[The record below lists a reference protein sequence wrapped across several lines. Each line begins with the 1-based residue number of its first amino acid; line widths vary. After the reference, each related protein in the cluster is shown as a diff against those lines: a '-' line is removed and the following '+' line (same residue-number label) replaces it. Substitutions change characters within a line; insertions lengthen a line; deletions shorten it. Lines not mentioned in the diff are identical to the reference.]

1 MKKLIAMAAAAVIAL
16 AATLLLQ
23 APSLA
28 DERELFSDARFN
40 QLTSAGQPVLIDVYA
55 PWCPT
60 CRKQSKVLGEL
71 LKDPQLATITVLKV
85 DYDEQ
90 KEVVARFQ
98 APRQSTLVMFNGTT
112 ESGRLVA
119 ETSESAI
126 RALLLSGLKATP

>member
-1 MKKLIAMAAAAVIAL
+1 MKKLMAGVAALLAL
-16 AATLLLQ
+16 AAVLLLQ
-23 APSLA
+23 APSVA
-28 DERELFSDARFN
+28 DDRELFSEARFN
-40 QLTSAGQPVLIDVYA
+40 ELTSAGQPVLIDVYA

-71 LKDPQLATITVLKV
+71 LKDPQLAAITVLKV

-98 APRQSTLVMFNGTT
+98 APRQSTLVMFRGTT

-119 ETSESAI
+119 ETSDTAI
-126 RALLLSGLKATP
+126 RALLLSGVTAAP

>member
-1 MKKLIAMAAAAVIAL
+1 MKKLMAGVAALIAL
-16 AATLLLQ
+16 AAVLLLQ
-23 APSLA
+23 APSVA
-28 DERELFSDARFN
+28 DDRELFSEARFN
-40 QLTSAGQPVLIDVYA
+40 ELTSAGQPVLIDVYA

-71 LKDPQLATITVLKV
+71 LKDPQLAAITVLKV

-98 APRQSTLVMFNGTT
+98 APRQSTLVMFRDTT

-119 ETSESAI
+119 ETSDTAI
-126 RALLLSGLKATP
+126 RALLLSGVTAAP

>member
-1 MKKLIAMAAAAVIAL
+1 MKKLMAGVAALIAL
-16 AATLLLQ
+16 AAVLLLQ
-23 APSLA
+23 APSVA
-28 DERELFSDARFN
+28 DDRELFSEARFN
-40 QLTSAGQPVLIDVYA
+40 ELTSAGQPVLIDVYA

-71 LKDPQLATITVLKV
+71 LKDPQLAAITVLKV

-98 APRQSTLVMFNGTT
+98 APRQSTLVMFRGTT

-119 ETSESAI
+119 ETSDTAI
-126 RALLLSGLKATP
+126 RALLLSGVTAAP

>member
-1 MKKLIAMAAAAVIAL
+1 MKKLMAGVAALIAL
-16 AATLLLQ
+16 AAVLLLQ
-23 APSLA
+23 APSVA
-28 DERELFSDARFN
+28 DDRELFNEARFN
-40 QLTSAGQPVLIDVYA
+40 ELTSAGQPVLIDVYA

-71 LKDPQLATITVLKV
+71 LKDPQLAAITVLKV

-98 APRQSTLVMFNGTT
+98 APRQSTLVMFRGTT

-119 ETSESAI
+119 ETSDTAI
-126 RALLLSGLKATP
+126 RALLLSGVTAAP